1 MAHTT
6 RSTNDEQG
14 GRWWREPIMWLV
26 VGAPLAAVIGGFAIL
41 WIAIRV
47 PDPVMATDYQRG
59 GAAVSG
65 AGDKST
71 LPALVGRNHAVTPG
85 HDVPAKVR

>member
-1 MAHTT
+1 MAHTA
-6 RSTNDEQG
+6 RPTNDQQG

-26 VGAPLAAVIGGFAIL
+26 VGAPLAAVIGGFTIL
-41 WIAIRV
+41 WIAMHV
-47 PDPVMATDYQRG
+47 PDPVLATDYQRG
-59 GAAVSG
+59 ATASG
-65 AGDKST
+65 ADDKST